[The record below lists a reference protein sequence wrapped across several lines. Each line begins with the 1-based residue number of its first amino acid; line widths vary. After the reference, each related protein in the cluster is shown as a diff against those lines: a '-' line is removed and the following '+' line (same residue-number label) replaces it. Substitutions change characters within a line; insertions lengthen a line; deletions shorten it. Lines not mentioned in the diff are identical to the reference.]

1 LTSYYSN
8 RIYDSVGIDDDNTRF
23 GLNGGRSILDLI
35 VTVSF
40 AMLIDRVGRRPLFLT
55 ATAGMLVF
63 FMCMTILG
71 WKYSQDPSQ
80 GIGIGFVV
88 FQWMHGVSYALAWSG
103 LLVAYAVE
111 VLPYKLRAK
120 GLMIMNMS
128 VQAALALNGQVNPIP
143 MDGAWKGSEWKLY
156 TVYTCWIALEL
167 VVIYFLYVETR
178 YVPSSYFPKQ
188 SLTHPTVAQ
197 PSKRLSR
204 SSMARTPSSA
214 ASRLTST
221 ARSRPTASTLAT
233 ATRRRTPTLLR
244 PNVCKCV
251 TLHLSLYC
259 LASSV

>member
-80 GIGIGFVV
+80 GVGIGFVV

-178 YVPSSYFPKQ
+178 YVLPIPLNSKPKINPKQEQ
-188 SLTHPTVAQ
+188 SLT
-197 PSKRLSR
+197 
-204 SSMARTPSSA
+204 
-214 ASRLTST
+214 
-221 ARSRPTASTLAT
+221 
-233 ATRRRTPTLLR
+233 
-244 PNVCKCV
+244 
-251 TLHLSLYC
+251 
-259 LASSV
+259 